1 VAGEDHLGVLQAVGQ
16 LVDQDLIRVLH
27 ALLHAQDLLLTLLDV
42 LHEQAGRAGES
53 EASGDVFISS
63 RFLSEACW
71 EFAAL
76 CLGGGY

>member
-1 VAGEDHLGVLQAVGQ
+1 MTGEDHLGVVQAVGQ

-53 EASGDVFISS
+53 EASGDVFIS

-71 EFAAL
+71 EFVTL
-76 CLGGGY
+76 CSGGGH